1 MSYLKCEIQLDNEC
15 LNYFRGI
22 YIMQVNRF
30 LLLNI
35 QVCIL

>member
-1 MSYLKCEIQLDNEC
+1 MSYLKCEIQLDNES

-22 YIMQVNRF
+22 YIMQINRF

-35 QVCIL
+35 QACIL